1 MDHRKYNIAH
11 PILLNWKKRISAV
24 LQIGNFSIKIAEAFH
39 RQFKL
44 GAETL
49 QREYELELAYN
60 KLNVLYNW

>member
-1 MDHRKYNIAH
+1 MDHRKDNIAY

-24 LQIGNFSIKIAEAFH
+24 LQIGNFSIKIAGAFR

-49 QREYELELAYN
+49 QRDYDLERAYN
-60 KLNVLYNW
+60 KLNVLYIW